1 MLEIIIPGQIETYK
15 FTIDKLWDTETD
27 EEIEFINPGKIGQC
41 VKMKIPLKVEN
52 GWILR
57 RKK

>member
-1 MLEIIIPGQIETYK
+1 MEIIIPGKIEPYSFEIK
-15 FTIDKLWDTETD
+15 KLWDTETD
-27 EEIEFINPGKIGQC
+27 ESVQFVNPGKAGQSI
-41 VKMKIPLKVEN
+41 KIELPISVEN